1 MHPKVYLHGVDQF
14 FAKKSAWVKHLILCL
29 YLGQL
34 VVDHVNQACL
44 NFLLLFRLV
53 IWLSVM
59 QLL

>member
-1 MHPKVYLHGVDQF
+1 MHPKVDLHRVYQF
-14 FAKKSAWVKHLILCL
+14 FAQKSAWVKHLILCL

-44 NFLLLFRLV
+44 HFLLLFRLV
-53 IWLSVM
+53 IGFSVM